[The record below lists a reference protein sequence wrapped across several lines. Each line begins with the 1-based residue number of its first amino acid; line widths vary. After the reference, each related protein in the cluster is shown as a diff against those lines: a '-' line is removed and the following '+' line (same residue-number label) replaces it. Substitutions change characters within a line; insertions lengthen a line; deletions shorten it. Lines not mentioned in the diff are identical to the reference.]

1 MFEDITLNKIPA
13 SNVDQPFAE
22 GGFGAVY
29 KVKHPSVSAMYTL
42 QHSGQECF
50 AL

>member
-13 SNVDQPFAE
+13 GDVDKPSAN

-29 KVKHPSVSAMYTL
+29 KVKHPFVSSIT
-42 QHSGQECF
+42 CN
-50 AL
+50 

>member
-29 KVKHPSVSAMYTL
+29 KIKHPFVSAMYTIVTT
-42 QHSGQECF
+42 
-50 AL
+50 